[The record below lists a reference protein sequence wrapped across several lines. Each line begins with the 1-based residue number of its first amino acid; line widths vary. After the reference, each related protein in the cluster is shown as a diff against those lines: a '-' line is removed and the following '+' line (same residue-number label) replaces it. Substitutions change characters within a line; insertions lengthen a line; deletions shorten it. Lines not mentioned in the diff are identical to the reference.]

1 MKRQVEDWHPAGIQV
16 TGEKKLKIESG
27 RRQQKY
33 GVLLRCFYL
42 YLCLVGTI
50 LTLRL
55 DLGLK
60 FRVLPVAG
68 GLLVFALLAILKNI
82 WRPWGRRVYQG
93 RILCSFSSAVSDGN
107 IWRLAGR
114 QWKTGSAVSCQCITE

>member
-93 RILCSFSSAVSDGN
+93 AYLVLFLICGFGWKHL
-107 IWRLAGR
+107 LAGR

>member
-1 MKRQVEDWHPAGIQV
+1 M
-16 TGEKKLKIESG
+16 
-27 RRQQKY
+27 
-33 GVLLRCFYL
+33 
-42 YLCLVGTI
+42 GTI

-82 WRPWGRRVYQG
+82 WRSWGRRVYQG
-93 RILCSFSSAVSDGN
+93 VYLVLFLICGFGWKHLAAGWQAVENGIRRQLSVYYGVT
-107 IWRLAGR
+107 LA
-114 QWKTGSAVSCQCITE
+114 E